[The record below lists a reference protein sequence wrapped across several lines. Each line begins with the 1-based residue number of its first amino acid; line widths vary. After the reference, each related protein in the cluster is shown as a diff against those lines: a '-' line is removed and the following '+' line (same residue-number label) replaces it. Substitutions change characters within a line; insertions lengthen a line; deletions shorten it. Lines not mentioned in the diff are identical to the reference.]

1 MNRTED
7 SMKELEEARRRY
19 EKFKELFRE
28 FQRNL
33 DLLRGDRF
41 PLRCVDVN
49 HDDGK
54 RSNLNFL
61 GRNYCIEF
69 TMVCVDGALK
79 GRIAFY
85 RPIEN
90 QTSNQLKSATFNG
103 QGELDIEP
111 APGEDPLYID
121 KNSSCSSLVLEWIRS
136 EIYS

>member
-7 SMKELEEARRRY
+7 SMKKLEEAQRRY
-19 EKFKELFRE
+19 EKFKELFRG
-28 FQRNL
+28 FQQNL
-33 DLLRGDRF
+33 DFLRGDRCQ
-41 PLRCVDVN
+41 LRHVGVV
-49 HDDGK
+49 HDDE
-54 RSNLNFL
+54 RSDLSFL

-121 KNSSCSSLVLEWIRS
+121 KNSSCSALVLEWIKS